1 MFKETGSS
9 AEATAFKPII
19 NFKAKN
25 QFTPVPQPW
34 TALQGRFLEYH
45 RVKSK
50 SVKSLKPSRS
60 ALEGRVEYENWL
72 AMTVMPQIRLAA
84 VKFREID
91 YSIINPTTDIVQFKS
106 RMKTKSKPTT
116 ANAAPEGQD

>member
-1 MFKETGSS
+1 
-9 AEATAFKPII
+9 
-19 NFKAKN
+19 
-25 QFTPVPQPW
+25 
-34 TALQGRFLEYH
+34 
-45 RVKSK
+45 
-50 SVKSLKPSRS
+50 
-60 ALEGRVEYENWL
+60 
-72 AMTVMPQIRLAA
+72 MTVMPQIRLAA